1 MGQCFGSGRKET
13 PSATEPTATNPYPG
27 ESQQEH
33 REQESSQRT
42 SRNPNSVASPVRME
56 KTPPLSSST
65 INTTPHHKRKR
76 SPSQGNVEDATR
88 NCEEAPFVAAAPPPP
103 VPPIVDHGG
112 VAPMQ
117 TDAEDRERQIKAHG
131 RARQKQKRAENIFAE
146 KVDLTEK
153 FEVTKYP
160 KSDGA
165 VRFIDNSLVDNF
177 IFASLSAQ
185 ERRLLIDAM
194 VMEKIQ
200 AGTVIIKQGETG
212 DFFYVVD
219 EGHVTFAVDGNHV
232 GACGRGGSFGE
243 LALLYNCPRAATCLA
258 NTTCRL
264 WKVDQRTFR
273 YMLANNNAS
282 QQKDIHDVLRKV
294 PFLSELAESDLLRIS
309 DALTSVTF
317 PEGERIIN
325 KRDVGEVFYIL
336 REGKVKVHD
345 IGLGDSPYVDQ
356 VIGPGDWFGERALLT
371 GNVRIANI
379 TAVTNCTTLCLSRET
394 FEMVLGPLQH
404 LINRA
409 AKKRTLEGVPVFAN
423 SEFQPFEMTR
433 LTELLSERTF
443 PAGTILAEEGKQY
456 EPNLYIIREG
466 KITVSNSKGDVNN
479 NLMDADYFGA
489 LWLKE
494 PLGSPSPITVKI
506 ENDTQCGVLTRKDI
520 ESVIGDIDRLGKPL
534 VMQSTA
540 LNKDIRLND
549 LVKFRILGVG
559 TFGKVWLVSHKK
571 TSAPYALKQLSKR
584 AIIGHHQVEG
594 VLREKN
600 IMANIQ
606 HPFVVDLV
614 ATFQDDR
621 HLYMLIALVQGGELF
636 SVIHTETRD
645 GIPNGNSRFYAACIL
660 ESLSHLHRRG
670 IAYRDLKPENILID
684 AKGYCVLVDLGF
696 AKIVS
701 DKTYTLCGTPE
712 YLAPEII
719 LSKGHDSGVDYWA
732 FGVLIYE
739 MLVGR
744 SPFYSYGTDQVSLF
758 KRIVQVKY
766 AFPPGGMVTEPAQD
780 LIQRLIVRRQANRF
794 GCLARKDMDV
804 RDHYW
809 FNVIDVD
816 KLLRK
821 KIPAPWV
828 PKIKDPLDASHFDSY
843 RHEENMP
850 PSNKP
855 HITAQQQA
863 LFKEF

>member
-1 MGQCFGSGRKET
+1 MNRLNKMFKKKKSEKKVDA
-13 PSATEPTATNPYPG
+13 S
-27 ESQQEH
+27 
-33 REQESSQRT
+33 
-42 SRNPNSVASPVRME
+42 ASP
-56 KTPPLSSST
+56 KSSV
-65 INTTPHHKRKR
+65 N
-76 SPSQGNVEDATR
+76 A
-88 NCEEAPFVAAAPPPP
+88 APAPAPPPAAP
-103 VPPIVDHGG
+103 TVDHGG

-117 TDAEDRERQIKAHG
+117 TDAEDRERQINAHG
-131 RARQKQKRAENIFAE
+131 KARQKQKRAENIFAQ
-146 KVDLTEK
+146 KIDLTENFQVPK
-153 FEVTKYP
+153 FP

-194 VMEKIQ
+194 VMEKVQ

-294 PFLSELAESDLLRIS
+294 PFLSELGESDLLRIS

-325 KRDVGEVFYIL
+325 KGDVGEVFYIL

-345 IGLGDSPYVDQ
+345 IGFGDSRYVDQ
-356 VIGPGDWFGERALLT
+356 LLGPGDWFGERALLT
-371 GNVRIANI
+371 GDARSAHV
-379 TAVTNCTTLCLSRET
+379 TSVTNCTTLCLSRET

-404 LINRA
+404 LIDRA

-443 PAGTILAEEGKQY
+443 PAGTILAEEGKPY
-456 EPNLYIIREG
+456 EQNLYIIREG
-466 KITVSNSKGDVNN
+466 RIVVSSSKGQVNT
-479 NLMDADYFGA
+479 LMDADYFGA

-494 PLGSPSPITVKI
+494 PPGSPSPITVKI
-506 ENDTQCGVLTRKDI
+506 EADTDCGVLTRKNI
-520 ESVIGDIDRLGKPL
+520 ETVIGSIQRLGKPL
-534 VMQSTA
+534 IMQSSTPKTNIKLA
-540 LNKDIRLND
+540 E

-559 TFGKVWLVSHKK
+559 TFGKVWLVSHKR
-571 TSAPYALKQLSKR
+571 TSVPYALKQLSKR

-696 AKIVS
+696 AKIVA

-843 RHEENMP
+843 RHVENEP

-855 HITAQQQA
+855 NITEQQQE
-863 LFKEF
+863 LFKDFS

>member
-1 MGQCFGSGRKET
+1 MNRVKGIFNKKKKEKKSDGQGSPKNSR
-13 PSATEPTATNPYPG
+13 PST
-27 ESQQEH
+27 Q
-33 REQESSQRT
+33 
-42 SRNPNSVASPVRME
+42 SVASVQS
-56 KTPPLSSST
+56 PP
-65 INTTPHHKRKR
+65 K
-76 SPSQGNVEDATR
+76 E
-88 NCEEAPFVAAAPPPP
+88 
-103 VPPIVDHGG
+103 VDHGG
-112 VAPMQ
+112 VAPME
-117 TDAEDRERQIKAHG
+117 TDAEERERQVNIHGKA
-131 RARQKQKRAENIFAE
+131 RSKQKRAENIFAE
-146 KVDLTEK
+146 KVDLTEH
-153 FEVTKYP
+153 FEVPRYP

-165 VRFIDNSLVDNF
+165 VQFIDNSLVDNF
-177 IFASLSAQ
+177 IFASLSGK

-194 VMEKIQ
+194 VMDTVQ

-212 DFFYVVD
+212 DYFYVVD
-219 EGHVTFAVDGNHV
+219 EGHVSFAVDGNHV

-264 WKVDQRTFR
+264 WKVGQRTFR

-317 PEGERIIN
+317 PEGERLIN
-325 KRDVGEVFYIL
+325 KGDVGEVFYIL

-345 IGLGDSPYVDQ
+345 IGFGDSQYVDQ
-356 VIGPGDWFGERALLT
+356 IIGPGDWFGERALLT
-371 GNVRIANI
+371 GDARSANI

-404 LINRA
+404 LIDRA
-409 AKKRTLEGVPVFAN
+409 AKKRTLEGVPVFAH

-433 LTELLSERTF
+433 LTELLTEKSF
-443 PAGTILAEEGKQY
+443 PAGTTLVEEGKEF
-456 EPNLYIIREG
+456 EPNIYIIREG
-466 KITVSNSKGDVNN
+466 RMVVSSSKGQVHT
-479 NLMDADYFGA
+479 LMDADYFGA
-489 LWLKE
+489 VWLKE
-494 PLGSPSPITVKI
+494 PLGTPSPVTVKI
-506 ENDTQCGVLTRKDI
+506 EADTECGVLTRKAI
-520 ESVIGDIDRLGKPL
+520 ESVIGDIKRLGKPL
-534 VMQSTA
+534 SMAGAS
-540 LNKDIRLND
+540 LKKNIRLKD

-571 TSAPYALKQLSKR
+571 SGTPYALKQLSKR
-584 AIIGHHQVEG
+584 EIIGHHQVEG

-600 IMANIQ
+600 IMANIK

-614 ATFQDDR
+614 ATFQDER
-621 HLYMLIALVQGGELF
+621 HLFMLIALVQGGELF

-696 AKIVS
+696 AKTVS

-719 LSKGHDSGVDYWA
+719 LSNGHDSGVDYWA

-828 PKIKDPLDASHFDSY
+828 PRIRDALDASHFDSY
-843 RHEENMP
+843 RHVENEP

-855 HITAQQQA
+855 NITEQQQE
-863 LFKEF
+863 LFAEFSP